1 MFIHST
7 HLINMTDTRS
17 FLIFLGGFIVWSI
30 YIYHIIIY
38 DVYIIYDM
46 FFLQDVGGE
55 FGEFGETSQLQR
67 VAGIPPTFPRPS
79 REKVETIAASE
90 DIDEKEEIRNAT
102 KPPWY
107 PWHLRT
113 CASLVKHPW
122 VFTCSSEIC
131 QRLRCLFGRE
141 FVLSFSLWG
150 WDIIENHGKNHQY
163 EKLRSGSSDSSSF
176 FWGEWIISSPWPYCC
191 VFFVPRSLKSNL
203 GLGAHPLSGDLS
215 CGMLWDWFKI
225 APETSAFCLTC
236 FQGPSVE
243 ILVVHGMEENM
254 PCMKEFWLA
263 VSNFHFGRSR
273 QSARP
278 KPCLKNSRT
287 LTVWLQET
295 AEPAGIAQ
303 LVQAGFQYRFLSL
316 PMLIEYIYSWSKL
329 AWFVNYPVADWKQC
343 RRNVFCSD
351 I

>member
-17 FLIFLGGFIVWSI
+17 FLIFFGGFIVWSI

-79 REKVETIAASE
+79 REKVETIAASGRNWRKRRDTKCNEATLIPVTPE
-90 DIDEKEEIRNAT
+90 DLCLPCET
-102 KPPWY
+102 
-107 PWHLRT
+107 
-113 CASLVKHPW
+113 SV

-150 WDIIENHGKNHQY
+150 WDISENHGKNHQY

-215 CGMLWDWFKI
+215 CGTDSKLRLKPQHFAWLVSKAHRWRFWLCTVWRRTCPVWKNFGWLYQ
-225 APETSAFCLTC
+225 TSILAGPDRVH
-236 FQGPSVE
+236 GPSR
-243 ILVVHGMEENM
+243 
-254 PCMKEFWLA
+254 
-263 VSNFHFGRSR
+263 VS
-273 QSARP
+273 
-278 KPCLKNSRT
+278 KT
-287 LTVWLQET
+287 LGLW
-295 AEPAGIAQ
+295 
-303 LVQAGFQYRFLSL
+303 RF
-316 PMLIEYIYSWSKL
+316 
-329 AWFVNYPVADWKQC
+329 DC
-343 RRNVFCSD
+343 RRQQSQQALRN
-351 I
+351 